1 MLQLTERIEQAID
14 AIEKELAQV
23 IQEFKDNDQLLE
35 AQRIEQRT
43 KYDIE
48 MLREVGFCQG
58 IENYSR
64 HITGRKPGEKP
75 YTLMN
80 FFPDDYLVD
89 NRRITRYNTSS

>member
-1 MLQLTERIEQAID
+1 MCIRDRYTAIFPASHYVTTPERIEKAID

-35 AQRIEQRT
+35 EQRIEQRT

-64 HITGRKPGEKP
+64 HITGRKPGDVYK
-75 YTLMN
+75 
-80 FFPDDYLVD
+80 
-89 NRRITRYNTSS
+89 RQ